1 LPLDFSKCLIFQC
14 FLFLLQKWDK
24 FLPLQNQ
31 RLMNLTPC
39 DRLQTNGLQKG
50 PLALPALF
58 LFLHCPHTVSSLTS

>member
-39 DRLQTNGLQKG
+39 DRLHWHNRMADYYKYSGD
-50 PLALPALF
+50 AL
-58 LFLHCPHTVSSLTS
+58 

>member
-39 DRLQTNGLQKG
+39 DRLRRVYCRSIGTDQKLHAVRDTNGK
-50 PLALPALF
+50 
-58 LFLHCPHTVSSLTS
+58 

>member
-1 LPLDFSKCLIFQC
+1 LIFQC

-39 DRLQTNGLQKG
+39 DRLPKTIVGVCVGFAEVEIRDQVRQGGGQRDRCRKG
-50 PLALPALF
+50 
-58 LFLHCPHTVSSLTS
+58 

>member
-39 DRLQTNGLQKG
+39 DRLRYK
-50 PLALPALF
+50 
-58 LFLHCPHTVSSLTS
+58 SMS

>member
-1 LPLDFSKCLIFQC
+1 LIFQC

-39 DRLQTNGLQKG
+39 DRLR
-50 PLALPALF
+50 
-58 LFLHCPHTVSSLTS
+58 

>member
-1 LPLDFSKCLIFQC
+1 LIFQC

-39 DRLQTNGLQKG
+39 DRLRLGMVRS
-50 PLALPALF
+50 
-58 LFLHCPHTVSSLTS
+58 CSSTS